1 MATSSEYLEW
11 VKETLRSWHPVR
23 VRRMFGEA
31 MVYVDDRPI
40 LLVCDNTV
48 YVKRIEAL
56 NDLLKTASTGI
67 PYPNAKVHWILDLED
82 RSTLDQVVRVLVE
95 NTPIPVKKQKK
106 A

>member
-1 MATSSEYLEW
+1 MATSTEFLEW
-11 VKETLRSWHPVR
+11 VKEALRSWHPVR

-48 YVKRIEAL
+48 YVKRIEPL
-56 NDLLKTASTGI
+56 NDLLKNASTGI
-67 PYPNAKVHWILDLED
+67 PYPKAKVHWILDLED

-95 NTPIPVKKQKK
+95 NTPIPIKKQKK

>member
-1 MATSSEYLEW
+1 MPTSTEYLEW
-11 VKETLRSWHPVR
+11 VKEALRSWHPVR

-48 YVKRIEAL
+48 YVKRFEVL
-56 NDLLKTASTGI
+56 NDLLRTASTGI
-67 PYPNAKVHWILDLED
+67 PYPKAKVHWILDLED
-82 RSTLDQVVRVLVE
+82 RSILDQVVRLLVE
-95 NTPIPVKKQKK
+95 NTPIPIKKQKK